1 LAFLGVELSPLGS
14 DASGQA
20 YLWLYP
26 VKVALVSALLA
37 VFWPRYVELREKI
50 ARNAHEFGLIVL
62 VGLLTYLAWVRMDW
76 PWALQGDGTASGYDP
91 FRAGKELGVILAGIR
106 LVGAAVIV
114 PLMEEL
120 FWRSFLIR
128 YLISSKFES
137 VPVGAVTPFSFVA
150 TVVLFGLEHD
160 LWLAGMVAGAA
171 YTGLLVYTKRLWPC
185 ILAHALTNFALGI
198 HVLMTHEWKWW

>member
-1 LAFLGVELSPLGS
+1 
-14 DASGQA
+14 
-20 YLWLYP
+20 
-26 VKVALVSALLA
+26 
-37 VFWPRYVELREKI
+37 
-50 ARNAHEFGLIVL
+50 
-62 VGLLTYLAWVRMDW
+62 
-76 PWALQGDGTASGYDP
+76 
-91 FRAGKELGVILAGIR
+91 
-106 LVGAAVIV
+106 
-114 PLMEEL
+114 MEEL